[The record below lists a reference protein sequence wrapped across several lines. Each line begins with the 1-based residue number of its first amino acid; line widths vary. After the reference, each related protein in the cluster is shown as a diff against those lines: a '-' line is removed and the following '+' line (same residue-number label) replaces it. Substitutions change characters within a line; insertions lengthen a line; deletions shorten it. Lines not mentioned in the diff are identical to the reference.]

1 MTAWRSWAAG
11 AAILLAGALA
21 GVGGTLAFVGSTGA
35 EHMRGM
41 PISHAGMGQMS
52 QMMGAGMM
60 GAGMMGSGMMGGAT
74 DAEWHSA
81 HHAGQR

>member
-1 MTAWRSWAAG
+1 MTTPRSWAAG

-21 GVGGTLAFVGSTGA
+21 GVGGTLAIIGSTGP

-41 PISHAGMGQMS
+41 PMNHAGMGQMT

-60 GAGMMGSGMMGGAT
+60 GGAL
-74 DAEWHSA
+74 DAEWHIG
-81 HHAGQR
+81 HHAGQP

>member
-41 PISHAGMGQMS
+41 PMNHAGMGQMS
-52 QMMGAGMM
+52 Q
-60 GAGMMGSGMMGGAT
+60 MMGSGMMGGAT